1 MLPAH
6 RAFTLIEL
14 LVAVAIAALLL
25 AAGAPAFY
33 GWLNAY
39 ELANHA
45 HHLAQTMTRARTD
58 AVRTGQRV
66 SLCKSPDRRQCS
78 DTGSW
83 EGGFLVF
90 VDENE
95 NGRIDDGERVIEVD
109 GGAPRGITIAANRP
123 VDDYVSYTSLG
134 RARMLNGALQMGTLT
149 VCRRGQRAMHVVLAN
164 SGRVRTERTTTICP

>member
-45 HHLAQTMTRARTD
+45 HHLAETMHAGTPQIEESRE
-58 AVRTGQRV
+58 
-66 SLCKSPDRRQCS
+66 SL
-78 DTGSW
+78 GLFIVAAW
-83 EGGFLVF
+83 MLVVATF
-90 VDENE
+90 
-95 NGRIDDGERVIEVD
+95 GRGPATRVI
-109 GGAPRGITIAANRP
+109 
-123 VDDYVSYTSLG
+123 S
-134 RARMLNGALQMGTLT
+134 
-149 VCRRGQRAMHVVLAN
+149 
-164 SGRVRTERTTTICP
+164 